1 MIEGTASAH
10 RSRIFVELSKIADN
24 PETEAGFGGERE
36 EEVRSKVR
44 GMDMLTKSLG
54 ELKRSEEVTCLCHL
68 TH

>member
-36 EEVRSKVR
+36 EVRSKVR
-44 GMDMLTKSLG
+44 GMDMLT
-54 ELKRSEEVTCLCHL
+54 THL
-68 TH
+68 VN